1 MSAKITPAPI
11 NAFAAAAAIQPAE
24 ITPIVEIEAVAN
36 VDETAVEVSMDSV
49 DQVLDDVQEHQPA
62 VVKDFV
68 LGQLPEDLETEISE
82 VARAIFDTNARM
94 KADRETLAH
103 LQGVETWLLEEKSRR
118 DAGQGTAVM
127 AYLAAQSA
135 SQ

>member
-82 VARAIFDTNARM
+82 VARAIFDTNACM
-94 KADRETLAH
+94 KADHETLAH

-118 DAGQGTAVM
+118 DAGQSTAVM